1 MQRLLFSS
9 LLPCLPALTLATL
22 PLAAT
27 AAGPAAAV
35 TAAPTSATNVTNA
48 TSSATKSAT
57 AAEAPP
63 IRTRAYSTAQLLFA
77 LRTDTQTLA
86 RLTPVADPSFDFT
99 PGPREGERQFDG
111 YRHIGDLGIKLRVG
125 DGPWRHYT
133 SYDARQPI
141 RLLATGKALAAA
153 DISRSIS
160 AAGDPVPASAAAA
173 ATTDTRPGNGASDNT
188 ARSAAR
194 AALPITV
201 ERRWL
206 NERGALVLRFTLI
219 NRGKQPV
226 EIAELGL
233 PMVFDQD
240 SANRTREEALAS
252 ASMVRPRPG
261 DQGLVE
267 VVRLNGQPPALRVL
281 PDGATPLTAWQPPA
295 ATSQVG
301 MREDYAD
308 WVTGGFTLKPGARR
322 EIGLRFV
329 IRAQGATR

>member
-27 AAGPAAAV
+27 AAAPAAA
-35 TAAPTSATNVTNA
+35 AAPTSAASTTA
-48 TSSATKSAT
+48 TPT
-57 AAEAPP
+57 EAPP
-63 IRTRAYSTAQLLFA
+63 IRTRAYSTPQLLFA

-99 PGPREGERQFDG
+99 PGPREDERQSDG

-141 RLLATGKALAAA
+141 RVLAPGKALAAA

-160 AAGDPVPASAAAA
+160 ATADAASVRTAGNVAANA
-173 ATTDTRPGNGASDNT
+173 ATDAGSEQTTPPRVP
-188 ARSAAR
+188 
-194 AALPITV
+194 LPLTV

-206 NERGALVLRFTLI
+206 HERGALVLRFTLI

-281 PDGATPLTAWQPPA
+281 PDGATPLTGWQPPA
-295 ATSQVG
+295 ATSQLG

-308 WVTGGFTLKPGARR
+308 WVTRGFTLKPGARR
-322 EIGLRFV
+322 EIGVRFV
-329 IRAQGATR
+329 VRAQGATR